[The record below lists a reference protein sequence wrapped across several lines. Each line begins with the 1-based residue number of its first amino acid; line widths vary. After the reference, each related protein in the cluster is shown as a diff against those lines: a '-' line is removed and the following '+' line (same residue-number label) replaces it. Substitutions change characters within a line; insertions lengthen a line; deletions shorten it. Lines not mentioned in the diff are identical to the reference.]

1 MITARGRGTMAMR
14 VGGWMGGIALPRIRE
29 IQDAPQGH
37 LPAGTY
43 GAAAWRQQMT
53 TYL

>member
-37 LPAGTY
+37 LPAETY
-43 GAAAWRQQMT
+43 GAAAWQQQMT